1 MLVRKSFDGTVA
13 LTHYV
18 NEHQIDRKDIQS
30 ILQVGKELFVLLYW
44 KD

>member
-1 MLVRKSFDGTVA
+1 MLVREKFYSTWELVN
-13 LTHYV
+13 YV
-18 NEHQIDRKDIQS
+18 NDNHIDRKDIQS

>member
-1 MLVRKSFDGTVA
+1 MLVREKFDSTVA
-13 LTHYV
+13 LTNYV

>member
-1 MLVRKSFDGTVA
+1 MLVRVLFGGTVA
-13 LTHYV
+13 LTNYV